1 MKRTGC
7 CGVKK
12 QKMSNS
18 FPSCIAPDCGNST
31 NASTKLN
38 NGSAYD
44 AKNNFH
50 GKHGDEGNRVIT
62 KDMVVFCFD
71 VLHHFLHGNEP
82 PKQPVFVNKEFPLFV
97 TWEVGK
103 EKRLRGCIGTFAS
116 TNLHQGLRE
125 YALASA
131 FKDNRFEP
139 ISTEE
144 FCQLHCSVSLLMN
157 FEVADDYLDWEV
169 LNIGIHGIR
178 IEFQSDRG
186 GKRAATYLPE
196 VAVDQGWNHVQT
208 IDSLLR
214 KGGFKGHI
222 SPEIRQSVYLVRFR
236 SEKLTVSYSEY
247 CELKNSRQQEA
258 DYCRK
263 DDLPTTSKKTNRI
276 KATVAVANYDGVVSR
291 KADADLNKHQNY
303 GKSKN
308 YNEQTHNTRSSSGRR
323 YE

>member
-1 MKRTGC
+1 LGGFECIYCQNEIMC
-7 CGVKK
+7 
-12 QKMSNS
+12 S
-18 FPSCIAPDCGNST
+18 FLA
-31 NASTKLN
+31 
-38 NGSAYD
+38 
-44 AKNNFH
+44 
-50 GKHGDEGNRVIT
+50 
-62 KDMVVFCFD
+62 
-71 VLHHFLHGNEP
+71 
-82 PKQPVFVNKEFPLFV
+82 
-97 TWEVGK
+97 
-103 EKRLRGCIGTFAS
+103 
-116 TNLHQGLRE
+116 
-125 YALASA
+125 AL
-131 FKDNRFEP
+131 
-139 ISTEE
+139 
-144 FCQLHCSVSLLMN
+144 Q
-157 FEVADDYLDWEV
+157 
-169 LNIGIHGIR
+169 IGIHGIR

-263 DDLPTTSKKTNRI
+263 DELPTTSKKTNRI